1 MAATLHSAHPRIGP
15 GIAGA
20 RAALRPWRPDTA
32 DPGHRDPPPAFEAV
46 DADTL
51 VMEAAPGAPEAQA
64 LFRALE
70 RAGLAAAVRAP
81 EPCFAGF
88 AWYDRLP
95 RIRGALTLAVVDGRT
110 CAPHTVPVPE
120 GGFRPPR
127 PEAVSM
133 LLRIAHPAG
142 RPDEMRTVTA
152 DLALAGAPGPCAG
165 TARALATPG
174 TDLTP
179 GTLAALL
186 RAACF
191 RPSGDALARDR
202 QRRRFDED
210 ALHAARLALA
220 PEDDA
225 RRLAIADALSRE
237 LLWLFPADRKAVVTV
252 CDGQVS
258 VAFGTAPSHP
268 PLAKEGRP

>member
-1 MAATLHSAHPRIGP
+1 MTATLRSAHTRIGP

-20 RAALRPWRPDTA
+20 RAALRPWRPAVA
-32 DPGHRDPPPAFEAV
+32 DPGHRDPPPGLEAV

-70 RAGLAAAVRAP
+70 RAGLAAAVRTP
-81 EPCFAGF
+81 EPGFAGF

-95 RIRGALTLAVVDGRT
+95 RIRSVITLAVVDGRT
-110 CAPHTVPVPE
+110 SAPDAVPVPE
-120 GGFRPPR
+120 GGLRAPR
-127 PEAVSM
+127 PEAVSVV
-133 LLRIAHPAG
+133 LRIAHPAG
-142 RPDEMRTVTA
+142 RPEEMRTVAA
-152 DLALAGAPGPCAG
+152 DLALAGAPGPWAG
-165 TARALATPG
+165 TARALVTPAS
-174 TDLTP
+174 DLTP
-179 GTLAALL
+179 EALARLL

-220 PEDDA
+220 CEDDA
-225 RRLAIADALSRE
+225 RRQAVADAFARE
-237 LLWLFPADRKAVVTV
+237 LLWLLPDDRQTVVTV
-252 CDGQVS
+252 CAGQVS
-258 VAFGTAPSHP
+258 VAFGPAPTHP
-268 PLAKEGRP
+268 PLVKEDRS

>member
-1 MAATLHSAHPRIGP
+1 MTATLRSAHTRIGP

-20 RAALRPWRPDTA
+20 RAALRPWRPAVA
-32 DPGHRDPPPAFEAV
+32 DPGRRDPLPGFEAV

-51 VMEAAPGAPEAQA
+51 VMEAALRAPEAQA

-81 EPCFAGF
+81 EPRFEGF

-110 CAPHTVPVPE
+110 CAPHAVPVPE

-133 LLRIAHPAG
+133 LLRIARPAG
-142 RPDEMRTVTA
+142 RPDEMRTVAA

-165 TARALATPG
+165 AARALVTPAS
-174 TDLTP
+174 DLTP
-179 GTLAALL
+179 ETLAGLL

-191 RPSGDALARDR
+191 RPSGDACAWDG

-220 PEDDA
+220 SEDDA
-225 RRLAIADALSRE
+225 RRQAIADALSRE
-237 LLWLFPADRKAVVTV
+237 LLWLFPADRQAVVTV
-252 CDGQVS
+252 HGGRVTVDLGP
-258 VAFGTAPSHP
+258 AP
-268 PLAKEGRP
+268 A

>member
-1 MAATLHSAHPRIGP
+1 MTATLRSAHTRIGP
-15 GIAGA
+15 GIAGD
-20 RAALRPWRPDTA
+20 RPALRPWRPDTA
-32 DPGHRDPPPAFEAV
+32 DPGHRDPPPGFEAV

-81 EPCFAGF
+81 EPRFEGF

-95 RIRGALTLAVVDGRT
+95 RIRSALTLAVVDGRT
-110 CAPHTVPVPE
+110 CAPHAVAAPE

-127 PEAVSM
+127 PEAVSVV
-133 LLRIAHPAG
+133 LRIAHPAG
-142 RPDEMRTVTA
+142 RPDTVRTLPA
-152 DLALAGAPGPCAG
+152 DLALAGDPGPRAG
-165 TARALATPG
+165 AARALVTPDS
-174 TDLTP
+174 DLTP
-179 GTLAALL
+179 ETLARLL

-191 RPSGDALARDR
+191 RPSGDAPARDR

-225 RRLAIADALSRE
+225 RRQAITEAVARDLFW
-237 LLWLFPADRKAVVTV
+237 LLPGDRRTVITV
-252 CDGQVS
+252 CAGRVS
-258 VAFGTAPSHP
+258 VAFGPAPLPP
-268 PLAKEGRP
+268 PLAKEDHP